1 MDPKFLKS
9 KELTP
14 ELDFSF
20 VESKEIDCENF
31 YPWDN
36 SRWFTTRDDLWTSFV
51 LCSSWEKISNSWGRN
66 PESWLEI
73 EALLL
78 NLGRSPD
85 SGSPSVSVSEPIIF
99 GMGFKGFA
107 VVFRVFLLN
116 FGLSGTHPFLIF
128 QHFAQ

>member
-1 MDPKFLKS
+1 MDPKSLES

-20 VESKEIDCENF
+20 VESKEIDRENF
-31 YPWDN
+31 DPRDN